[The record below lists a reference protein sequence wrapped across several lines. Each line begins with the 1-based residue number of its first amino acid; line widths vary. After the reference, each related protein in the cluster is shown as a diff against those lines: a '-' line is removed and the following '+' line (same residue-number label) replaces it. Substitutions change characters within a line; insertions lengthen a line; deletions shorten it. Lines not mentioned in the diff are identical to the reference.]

1 MTTES
6 TKFYK
11 LIDSFEYTLAMST
24 EADLE
29 YSIAEYYE
37 LEKYMEFFKNYTI
50 RFSDN
55 DIDETE
61 KDILELTAMHND
73 MMDEIKII
81 NPDEAAHIE
90 EALSN
95 L

>member
-1 MTTES
+1 MTTEK
-6 TKFYK
+6 TKFNE
-11 LIDSFEYTLAMST
+11 LIDSLEYTLAMST
-24 EADLE
+24 AADIE

-37 LEKYMEFFKNYTI
+37 LEKYMEFYKNYTI

-55 DIDETE
+55 DIEETE
-61 KDILELTAMHND
+61 KDIQELAAMHNN

-81 NPDEAAHIE
+81 NPDEATYIE
-90 EALSN
+90 EALSI

>member
-1 MTTES
+1 MTTEK
-6 TKFYK
+6 TKFNE
-11 LIDSFEYTLAMST
+11 LIDSFEYALAMST
-24 EADLE
+24 VADLE

-37 LEKYMEFFKNYTI
+37 LEKYMKFFKNYTI
-50 RFSDN
+50 RFSEN
-55 DIDETE
+55 DIEETE
-61 KDILELTAMHND
+61 KDIQELAVMHNN

-81 NPDEAAHIE
+81 NPDEAAYIE